1 MTEPKVAPEVALED
15 FNRMC
20 VARRIDL
27 DESDW
32 DDDDRKSFAALK
44 KLIVKAICS
53 GSLTVDDSGDPSY
66 TTPSGASFKFKK
78 ATGATLIAMDGKTG
92 TAKVFAALADMSG
105 KATSHFGQLEVAD
118 LNLLANLF
126 TLFFQR

>member
-1 MTEPKVAPEVALED
+1 MPEPKVAPEVAAED
-15 FNRMC
+15 FQRMC

-32 DDDDRKSFAALK
+32 DDDDRKAFAALK
-44 KLIVKAICS
+44 KLIVKAIS
-53 GSLTVDDSGDPSY
+53 AGSLAVNDEGDPTY
-66 TTPSGASFKFKK
+66 TAPSGASFKFKK

-105 KATSHFGQLEVAD
+105 KATTHFGQLEVAD